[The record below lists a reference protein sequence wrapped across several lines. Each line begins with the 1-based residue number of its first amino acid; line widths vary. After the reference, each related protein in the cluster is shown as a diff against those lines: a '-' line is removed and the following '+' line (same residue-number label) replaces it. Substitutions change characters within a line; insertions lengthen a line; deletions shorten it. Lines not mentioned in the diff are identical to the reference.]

1 MFLLFESTEQFVLP
15 GTGINSH
22 LPTHKPKV
30 FVTEGKEVAL
40 TGVCIFF
47 IRSSLFKPI
56 TTENIYQVRVS
67 DCWSLYIIFLKIIF
81 PYGLFSACNLTNF
94 DMEEWVKGHSLAK
107 WTMGQRKRGMEN
119 LTLASSSNLK
129 CIIAMKKWC

>member
-1 MFLLFESTEQFVLP
+1 MFLLFESIEHFGLP

-22 LPTHKPKV
+22 LTKKKKPKV

-40 TGVCIFF
+40 TGVCVFF

-67 DCWSLYIIFLKIIF
+67 DC
-81 PYGLFSACNLTNF
+81 
-94 DMEEWVKGHSLAK
+94 
-107 WTMGQRKRGMEN
+107 
-119 LTLASSSNLK
+119 
-129 CIIAMKKWC
+129 